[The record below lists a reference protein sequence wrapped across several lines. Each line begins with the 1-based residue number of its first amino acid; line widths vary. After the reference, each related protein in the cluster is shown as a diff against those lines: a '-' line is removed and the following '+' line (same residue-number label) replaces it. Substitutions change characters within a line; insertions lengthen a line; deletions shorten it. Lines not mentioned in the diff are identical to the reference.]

1 MNRFGWLSLILVLI
15 LSPDLIGAEPKS
27 AKKNDLRVLLV
38 GHNPDD
44 PKVMFR
50 QLATE
55 RTFRLHRERTAAF
68 EALLRYHFERVTV
81 VYADDYLPKMSDD
94 VDVTVFDVV
103 PRVLT
108 AEVREFD
115 EDGKYNPNSYRA
127 PSYLPESFDRPALL
141 TAGVTPRVGEPL
153 GLKLDWL

>member
-1 MNRFGWLSLILVLI
+1 MNRVGWISLVFTLSALPAIAV
-15 LSPDLIGAEPKS
+15 AEP
-27 AKKNDLRVLLV
+27 AKQDDLRVLLV
-38 GHNPDD
+38 GHDPDD

-55 RTFRLHRERTAAF
+55 RTFQLHRERTAAF

-103 PRVLT
+103 PRALT

-115 EDGKYNPNSYRA
+115 EAGKFDSDSYRA
-127 PSYLPESFDRPALL
+127 PTYLPKSFDRPALM